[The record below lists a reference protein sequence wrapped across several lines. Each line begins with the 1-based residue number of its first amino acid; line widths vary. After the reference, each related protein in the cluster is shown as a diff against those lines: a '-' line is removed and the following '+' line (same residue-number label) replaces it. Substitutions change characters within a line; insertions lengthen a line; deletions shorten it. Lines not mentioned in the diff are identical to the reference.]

1 MVNCVLAYKSSDI
14 AGDLISATVA
24 LATSDYFG
32 CVVEN
37 TGSIEDPEVV
47 RNEAESMVRY
57 MMDVRGLNI
66 NEIKIA
72 DESHIVKKQGA
83 VVAAVVYIG

>member
-1 MVNCVLAYKSSDI
+1 
-14 AGDLISATVA
+14 
-24 LATSDYFG
+24 
-32 CVVEN
+32 
-37 TGSIEDPEVV
+37 
-47 RNEAESMVRY
+47 

-83 VVAAVVYIG
+83 VVASVVYIG